1 MRLKAYVERDRT
13 MFEEQISENKI
24 EKRENLNKKENL
36 HARMRNFSLKLV
48 LEESGGG
55 GATPGTPGGRTAR
68 SRPTLAASPTGEIL
82 SDEDELDEDFEF
94 VPKALLQV
102 LAKAQCCVPPSF

>member
-68 SRPTLAASPTGEIL
+68 SRPTLAASHDVEINTH
-82 SDEDELDEDFEF
+82 E
-94 VPKALLQV
+94 KV
-102 LAKAQCCVPPSF
+102 L